1 MSQNRRRQ
9 QGATLVIALIMLTMI
24 TLVVVGAMSLSLTN
38 LRVAGNLQ
46 FRAEATSAAQLA
58 IEHFI
63 STDFTAALPAGDTS
77 YDVDINQDGTDDYTV
92 TVPKPSCVSGR
103 VLKNSE
109 LNLPDQESCLFKTS
123 GTSTPYSRCSSTVW
137 DVSASVRDPN
147 PLAALTGASMVVHQ
161 GISKVMATA
170 LAASAGC

>member
-1 MSQNRRRQ
+1 M
-9 QGATLVIALIMLTMI
+9 VIALIMLTMI

-58 IEHFI
+58 IERFI

-77 YDVDINQDGTDDYTV
+77 YDVDVNQDGTDDYTV
-92 TVPKPSCVSGR
+92 TIPRPTCASAR

-109 LNLPDQESCLFKTS
+109 LKLPDEADCLFKTS
-123 GTSTPYSRCSSTVW
+123 GTATPWSRCSSTVW
-137 DVSASVRDPN
+137 DVEARVSDAN
-147 PLAALTGASMVVHQ
+147 LLAALTGASLVVHQ
-161 GISKVMATA
+161 GISKMMSTSV
-170 LAASAGC
+170 AAGAGC